1 MIRLTIKV
9 DPPPL
14 QTGVMWI
21 FLRGPVGEI
30 SVTNVDLLGNAY
42 KWFLVRLKKL
52 EATYLDYFFGWRSF
66 STFLALSWQ
75 LPQKWPQWRCQR
87 LTEVSRQKETEKRPK
102 ICFPWNNRE
111 TNRQNCMFDFNTKR
125 TSLHISNF
133 SRREINLVPRCLGA
147 ILKMARV
154 SRRRTCFFG
163 TADQKL

>member
-1 MIRLTIKV
+1 MWNFCDKCWFVGKRIQMVSCSSKKIR
-9 DPPPL
+9 
-14 QTGVMWI
+14 G
-21 FLRGPVGEI
+21 
-30 SVTNVDLLGNAY
+30 
-42 KWFLVRLKKL
+42 
-52 EATYLDYFFGWRSF
+52 YLSWLFFGWRSF

-154 SRRRTCFFG
+154 SWCRICFFG
-163 TADQKL
+163 THFSFWRRFVNTSLDQLLEIYNICL

>member
-1 MIRLTIKV
+1 MS
-9 DPPPL
+9 PPYGQVFCEL
-14 QTGVMWI
+14 
-21 FLRGPVGEI
+21 LCEI